1 VFREMPRSA
10 ARGVSGPDAIIVLM
24 ASKSASD
31 QKRYQVFVSS
41 TYVDLQ
47 EERRAVIS
55 TLLESDAFPAGME
68 LFPASDDDA
77 WSLIQGVIDD
87 SDYYLVVIGGKYGSL
102 DPVEDISFTEKEFD
116 YAVSTRKPVMA
127 FLHGDPDALTVERS
141 EKSQEMQEKLAAF
154 RDKVKA
160 SKHVKFWTTPE
171 DLAGKVALSF
181 NKLTR
186 QFPAVGWIRAD
197 RAASVESL
205 TELAASKARVLELE
219 SELRTVQSAPPPGT
233 EGLSQGDDPIT
244 MPVAV
249 SASYRGTSL
258 RRVQALVSW
267 DTTWDKVLGSVAPT
281 MFPEGEQ
288 SELREALSGAARM
301 EVYRKA
307 ADETRPKAQKLDET
321 ITDKATP
328 RDLTIDMYDDTFGT
342 VLVQLK
348 ALGLIE
354 PSTRRRSVNDKGT
367 YWSLTPLG
375 EQRAITV
382 RALQKQEDGGPAVLA

>member
-1 VFREMPRSA
+1 MA
-10 ARGVSGPDAIIVLM
+10 ANST
-24 ASKSASD
+24 SD

-68 LFPASDDDA
+68 MFPASDDDA
-77 WSLIQGVIDD
+77 WSLIKGVIDD

-102 DPVEDISFTEKEFD
+102 DPAEDISFTEKEFD
-116 YAVSTRKPVMA
+116 YAVATRKPVMA
-127 FLHGDPDALTVERS
+127 FMHGDPNALTVEKS
-141 EKSQEMQEKLAAF
+141 EKSEDMQEKLANF
-154 RDKVKA
+154 RDKVKS

-219 SELRTVQSAPPPGT
+219 DELRTVQSAPPPGT
-233 EGLSQGDDPIT
+233 EDLSQGDDPIS

-249 SASYRGTSL
+249 SASYRGASL
-258 RRVQALVSW
+258 HRVTELVRW
-267 DTTWDKVLGSVAPT
+267 DTTWDEVLGSVAPT
-281 MFPEGEQ
+281 LIPEGDQ
-288 SELREALSGAARM
+288 SDLEKALSDAAHF
-301 EVYRKA
+301 EIYGEAV
-307 ADETRPKAQKLDET
+307 ETTRAEAQKLDET
-321 ITDKATP
+321 ITARASP
-328 RDLTIDMYDDTFGT
+328 RDLKVEMYDDTFGT
-342 VLVQLK
+342 VLMQLK

-382 RALQKQEDGGPAVLA
+382 RALRKQEDGIRAMIG